1 VQAPASPANS
11 PKLINKNTQSLQDLG
26 IGSTCESDFQQV
38 QMPEI
43 PTLDCSTIH
52 VIPSPFKLSLTSSRA
67 RPSHRVGISW
77 SGGPDRPDRAS
88 GQGRSS
94 KEQGWPV
101 RSFIL
106 SLLRPQ
112 ISLRPHSDVVWSS
125 QYTIDPS
132 CTVRA
137 IAIKQDC
144 QSILPTS
151 NDNIQRGLVLHH
163 MSLGNPSRHQDA
175 QVPASS
181 VFYCSSWCKLRSH
194 LRRPST
200 INKREYE
207 AAIQT
212 VSILSS

>member
-1 VQAPASPANS
+1 MYMN
-11 PKLINKNTQSLQDLG
+11 
-26 IGSTCESDFQQV
+26 
-38 QMPEI
+38 
-43 PTLDCSTIH
+43 
-52 VIPSPFKLSLTSSRA
+52 
-67 RPSHRVGISW
+67 GISVASW
-77 SGGPDRPDRAS
+77 NLGGRPDRPDRAS

-94 KEQGWPV
+94 KV
-101 RSFIL
+101 TRAVIHSVTL
-106 SLLRPQ
+106 SPPQ
-112 ISLRPHSDVVWSS
+112 ISHSDVLRSS

-163 MSLGNPSRHQDA
+163 MSLGNPSRHQEA
-175 QVPASS
+175 QVPAGS
-181 VFYCSSWCKLRSH
+181 VLYCSSWCKLRSH